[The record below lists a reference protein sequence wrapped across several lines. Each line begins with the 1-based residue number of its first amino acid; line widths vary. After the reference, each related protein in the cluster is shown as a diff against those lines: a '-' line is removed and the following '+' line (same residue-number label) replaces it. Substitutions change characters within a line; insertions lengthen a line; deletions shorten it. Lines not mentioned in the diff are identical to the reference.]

1 MHRAALPNA
10 ARISKPRRYSICVS
24 RDVSNSA
31 YVACRASSLI
41 STRSALLTAC
51 SHLNSASILTK
62 YTHNSALIATMLT
75 KQLLSVSA
83 LALTAN
89 ALLVPTGMLEKVD
102 SESKAFDDA
111 FMEEILGNF
120 NGVEVVKTNSKTVHL
135 DCSTC
140 PFALKS
146 ERHGKHEWISNTTSD
161 LEMTFATEDGKLTL
175 NGVPFYPISNTLP
188 PILAVKQ
195 IERESEAS
203 EGHHD
208 GYEGELIMSY
218 GLEFENKRSTEENAE
233 VVSIIMSIIGLED
246 QMIKVDDIEIKLV
259 ETKGKVCLYY
269 AYFQIMTFISSGNHS
284 LHQHHSRLEWSG
296 RAMYHDL
303 MSSLQQP
310 KRLDA
315 LS

>member
-1 MHRAALPNA
+1 
-10 ARISKPRRYSICVS
+10 
-24 RDVSNSA
+24 
-31 YVACRASSLI
+31 
-41 STRSALLTAC
+41 
-51 SHLNSASILTK
+51 
-62 YTHNSALIATMLT
+62 MLA
-75 KQLLSVSA
+75 KQLLSASA

-89 ALLVPTGMLEKVD
+89 ALLIPTGMPEKGH

-111 FMEEILGNF
+111 FIEEILGNF

-146 ERHGKHEWISNTTSD
+146 ERHRKHEWISNTKND

-195 IERESEAS
+195 IQRESEAS
-203 EGHHD
+203 KWHHE

-218 GLEFENKRSTEENAE
+218 GLEIENKRSTEENAD
-233 VVSIIMSIIGLED
+233 VVSIIMSIMGLED

-259 ETKGKVCLYY
+259 ETKDQVCLYY
-269 AYFQIMTFISSGNHS
+269 AKFQIIRH
-284 LHQHHSRLEWSG
+284 
-296 RAMYHDL
+296 
-303 MSSLQQP
+303 
-310 KRLDA
+310 
-315 LS
+315 

>member
-1 MHRAALPNA
+1 
-10 ARISKPRRYSICVS
+10 
-24 RDVSNSA
+24 
-31 YVACRASSLI
+31 
-41 STRSALLTAC
+41 
-51 SHLNSASILTK
+51 
-62 YTHNSALIATMLT
+62 MLT
-75 KQLLSVSA
+75 KQLLLASA

-89 ALLVPTGMLEKVD
+89 ALLVPIGMLEKVD
-102 SESKAFDDA
+102 SESKTFDDA
-111 FMEEILGNF
+111 FEEEILGNF

-146 ERHGKHEWISNTTSD
+146 ERRGKHEWITNTKSD

-203 EGHHD
+203 EGHHE
-208 GYEGELIMSY
+208 GYEGELVMSY
-218 GLEFENKRSTEENAE
+218 GLEFEKKKSTEENAE

-259 ETKGKVCLYY
+259 ETKDKVCLCY
-269 AYFQIMTFISSGNHS
+269 AYFQIKTLIFLRQSFTPSTPFPPQMVRTRNAPRSYVESS
-284 LHQHHSRLEWSG
+284 
-296 RAMYHDL
+296 AT
-303 MSSLQQP
+303 
-310 KRLDA
+310 
-315 LS
+315 